1 MVAAIMICI
10 FAAITVSMVG
20 LCGFIY
26 SGRDKFHEGMILGIH
41 IPEDQKEHSDV
52 LALTGKYR
60 RGFRRFQWINLAVGL
75 VISFL
80 PILTMG
86 ISTLLW
92 VLWVLEYCFFF
103 SLMRIL
109 AQRKMYALKV
119 RHQWFMPQTHAT
131 VAIDTRVSAMSAHFP
146 ISWKWH
152 LIPFA
157 AGLLFWCIPAV
168 RRSFLTVSGEWIFLA
183 TAVFIPLFFLIL
195 HQCLTSRKNTVY
207 SKDSQ
212 INEKINRLEKRTWSI
227 VIIAADYASFAA
239 NLYISLRFLAS
250 GSLRLWDYII
260 YTAVDFLGAA
270 AIIAGVLII
279 IQRRR
284 IFLDGDQSPLISD
297 DDEYWKNGWYSN
309 PDDRHLWV
317 QDRLCSTNY
326 TLNMAHPGAKWFL
339 SITGIFVVAAVAVCV
354 GVAGILHQLDT
365 SSMSMT
371 INQDTVTISYAFYD
385 CSFRAEDI
393 LGLRQIDALPD
404 EDFRRANGG
413 DTDRLLVGYFRDRQ
427 NEDVM
432 MFMYKKETPVIEINL
447 QDQTV
452 FLNSDVDGQTQIW
465 YNQLRQLM
473 PG

>member
-1 MVAAIMICI
+1 MITAIMICM
-10 FAAITVSMVG
+10 FAAITLSMVG
-20 LCGFIY
+20 LCGFVY

-41 IPEDQKEHSDV
+41 IPEDQKDHSDV
-52 LALTGKYR
+52 LILTGKYR
-60 RGFRRFQWINLAVGL
+60 RTLRRFQWINLAVGMI
-75 VISFL
+75 ISFL
-80 PILTMG
+80 PIFTMG

-92 VLWVLEYCFFF
+92 VLWALEYCCIF
-103 SLMRIL
+103 SLIRIL

-131 VAIDTRVSAMSAHFP
+131 IAIDTRVSAMSAHFP

-157 AGLLFWCIPAV
+157 VGLLFWCIPAA
-168 RRSFLTVSGEWIFLA
+168 RRSFLSVSGAWSFPAI
-183 TAVFIPLFFLIL
+183 AVFIPLFFLVL

-212 INEKINRLEKRTWSI
+212 VNEKINRLEKRTWSI
-227 VIIAADYASFAA
+227 VIIAADYASFSAS
-239 NLYISLRFLAS
+239 LYISLRFFAAR
-250 GSLRLWDYII
+250 SLHLWDYII
-260 YTAVDFLGAA
+260 YAAVDFLGAA

-279 IQRRR
+279 VQQRR
-284 IFLDGDQSPLISD
+284 IFLDADQAPLISD

-365 SSMSMT
+365 ASVSMA
-371 INQDTVTISYAFYD
+371 IDQDTVTISYAFYD
-385 CSFRAEDI
+385 CSFGAEDI
-393 LGLRQIDALPD
+393 LGLRQLDALPD
-404 EDFRRANGG
+404 DDFRRTNGG
-413 DTDRLLVGYFRDRQ
+413 DTDRLLVGFFRNGQD
-427 NEDVM
+427 EDVM
-432 MFMYKKETPVIEINL
+432 MFMYKKESPVIEIDL
-447 QDQTV
+447 TDQTV
-452 FLNSDVDGQTQIW
+452 FLNSDVEGQTQSW
-465 YNQLRQLM
+465 YHQLSQLTQ
-473 PG
+473 